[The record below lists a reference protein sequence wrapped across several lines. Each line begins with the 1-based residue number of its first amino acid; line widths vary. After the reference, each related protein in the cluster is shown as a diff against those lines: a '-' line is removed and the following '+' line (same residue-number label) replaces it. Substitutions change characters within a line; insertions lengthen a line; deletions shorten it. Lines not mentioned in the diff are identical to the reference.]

1 MASHPRTTPQRPEDT
16 APALHLKHTEAQE
29 GGSVASAETEPD
41 ALRPWPGAG
50 RGSLAGSEGV
60 NAADHRP
67 AQPQARSAWHST
79 LYSVEY
85 TVVFVSWGNKVP
97 QTGGL
102 KQRHLCSP
110 SPGGQKSEISIPGPN
125 QGVSRAE
132 LPPGDL
138 GDEPSLPLPA
148 SSSLAHG
155 HITPVSASIF
165 TSSSQGNLPPSPS
178 YIWTLPIGFWVYD

>member
-1 MASHPRTTPQRPEDT
+1 MLQTTGRP
-16 APALHLKHTEAQE
+16 
-29 GGSVASAETEPD
+29 S
-41 ALRPWPGAG
+41 LRHRPPGIAHFTVWNILLYLFPGATK
-50 RGSLAGSEGV
+50 S
-60 NAADHRP
+60 HKP
-67 AQPQARSAWHST
+67 
-79 LYSVEY
+79 
-85 TVVFVSWGNKVP
+85 
-97 QTGGL
+97 GGL